1 LVFSALYRFYRT
13 RLFWVFAFALVA
25 NALALASPVFMLQVY
40 DRVLSSRSIPTLG
53 TLLAMAL
60 VCHLTVSLLD
70 IACNN
75 ILASIAADFER
86 RTGAELARILI
97 RDTASGS
104 GDTSAATV
112 RDAQQVSQFISGT
125 GLKNLL
131 DLPWFPLFLAVI
143 FLMSP
148 PLGWMALVGALV
160 LGALAIWNRLALDR
174 HVTAA
179 NTGTRRAG
187 QIHDMMLR
195 NAEAIQG
202 LGMVGAVV
210 TRWRVAGDHALAG
223 QVAAGEVNARFAAAI
238 KFCRYAL
245 QSLMLAAGA
254 WLVIEAQSSPGIMI
268 ASTIILARVLA
279 PIEQLVA
286 NWKSTVDTRISWA
299 RLTRTLAGARASAV
313 RTKLPEPAGDLQAE
327 GVGMDLPQGGGVVL
341 RQVSF
346 RIPAGASLAVTG
358 LSGAGKS
365 SLMRLLAGIGAPT
378 RGHLRLDGASL
389 ADWDDAQRTSFV
401 GYLPQTVELLPG
413 TVAENIARFGAAT
426 SDEVVAAARLARCHE
441 MILRLPGGYEMQVGD
456 RAEKLAPGQRQRIGL
471 ARALCGPVRVA
482 VLDEPDANLDGPGEA
497 ALRECL
503 RELAR
508 RRVTVVFVSHRSS
521 MIRMADRLLVLRN
534 GSVEAFGPREAVLER
549 LAAEAKEARRPQ
561 AGPVAISDAVDG

>member
-1 LVFSALYRFYRT
+1 
-13 RLFWVFAFALVA
+13 
-25 NALALASPVFMLQVY
+25 
-40 DRVLSSRSIPTLG
+40 
-53 TLLAMAL
+53 
-60 VCHLTVSLLD
+60 
-70 IACNN
+70 
-75 ILASIAADFER
+75 
-86 RTGAELARILI
+86 
-97 RDTASGS
+97 
-104 GDTSAATV
+104 
-112 RDAQQVSQFISGT
+112 
-125 GLKNLL
+125 
-131 DLPWFPLFLAVI
+131 
-143 FLMSP
+143 
-148 PLGWMALVGALV
+148 
-160 LGALAIWNRLALDR
+160 
-174 HVTAA
+174 
-179 NTGTRRAG
+179 
-187 QIHDMMLR
+187 
-195 NAEAIQG
+195 
-202 LGMVGAVV
+202 
-210 TRWRVAGDHALAG
+210 
-223 QVAAGEVNARFAAAI
+223 
-238 KFCRYAL
+238 
-245 QSLMLAAGA
+245 
-254 WLVIEAQSSPGIMI
+254 MI

-456 RAEKLAPGQRQRIGL
+456 LAEKLAPGQRQRIGL
-471 ARALCGPVRVA
+471 ARALFGDPFLV
-482 VLDEPDANLDGPGEA
+482 VLDEPNSHLDTEGDQA
-497 ALRECL
+497 LADTVRALRAAG
-503 RELAR
+503 RI
-508 RRVTVVFVSHRSS
+508 VVVVAHRPSA
-521 MIRMADRLLVLRN
+521 IAGLNKLLMLGGGEVQ
-534 GSVEAFGPREAVLER
+534 AFGPRDDVLKKVVQGGTPAPVR
-549 LAAEAKEARRPQ
+549 TVAAAE
-561 AGPVAISDAVDG
+561 